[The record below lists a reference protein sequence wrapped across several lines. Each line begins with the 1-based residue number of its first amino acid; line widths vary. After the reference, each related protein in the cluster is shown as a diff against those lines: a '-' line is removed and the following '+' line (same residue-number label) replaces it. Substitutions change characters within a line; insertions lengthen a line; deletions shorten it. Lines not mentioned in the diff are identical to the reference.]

1 MKTLELIILNIL
13 EKHGYTLNSDLT
25 DIDGVIEYLE
35 MVNEDVTPDNVYTPE
50 DWFRDTKS
58 GYPEYLIK
66 KGE

>member
-35 MVNEDVTPDNVYTPE
+35 MVNDDVTPDNVYTPE
-50 DWFRDTKS
+50 DWFRDTRS
-58 GYPEYLIK
+58 SYPEYLIK
-66 KGE
+66 KEE

>member
-35 MVNEDVTPDNVYTPE
+35 MVNDDVTPDSVYTPE
-50 DWFRDTKS
+50 DWFRDTRNN
-58 GYPEYLIK
+58 YPEYLIK

>member
-13 EKHGYTLNSDLT
+13 EKHGYTLNNDLT

-35 MVNEDVTPDNVYTPE
+35 MVNDDVTPNNVYTPE

-58 GYPEYLIK
+58 NYPEYLIK

>member
-50 DWFRDTKS
+50 DWFRDTRS